1 MRPSPVFQHIRMAAQ
16 PTKFCPGCGH
26 GIVLGSVIRALQ
38 AENIDIDKT
47 VFVSGI
53 GCGGWISSPNINAD
67 TLHTTHGRAI
77 AAAVGVKTARPDLNV
92 IVISGDGDLATIGG
106 NHLIHAA
113 RRDIDI
119 TVICANNSIYGMTG
133 GQTSA
138 TTPKGFKTVTDPQG
152 NKYDG
157 FDLAGLVKAAGASYV
172 ARFTAFQVRE
182 LISSIRE
189 GFKNPGFSF
198 IEAISQCPTHYGK
211 TMGLDAPAML
221 EYYKKNSV
229 RIKKAAEMSSDELK
243 GKIVIG
249 EFK

>member
-172 ARFTAFQVRE
+172 ARFTAFQVRFE
-182 LISSIRE
+182 PAEIAIYTGVVSIANNDIDE
-189 GFKNPGFSF
+189 NPYTFT
-198 IEAISQCPTHYGK
+198 I
-211 TMGLDAPAML
+211 
-221 EYYKKNSV
+221 
-229 RIKKAAEMSSDELK
+229 
-243 GKIVIG
+243 IG
-249 EFK
+249 EGIPEPCYLLFIIGNLFFIFLRQNKK